1 MTTPFSQGIET
12 SHERRVEQLRA
23 ECKNEGIELINVQNI
38 SLREVNAAKA
48 AVGSTLTSLVGG
60 NTEYDF
66 LQIYT
71 LSQDSKLQY
80 FYQPFSGM
88 TALPGQHFKVIP
100 VSLKNPIQYRIKKK
114 QSFSESLYQTYINR
128 IPFFI
133 GKKIRICEW
142 LSLDSM
148 EQSKLKSSKLTFLRD
163 ISHVWQDGLTKIELN
178 WTFQANAIDHEYS
191 LVSMQTGRY
200 GMLGERTGLKQFK
213 QIYSFIEQYGKS
225 NSGDGSNN
233 VMISNSYFS
242 SLFRDKYLQDEQV
255 NRNIGVPVWKPQ
267 NVVKAIISN
276 KLKFEKYKKVY
287 LLKDI
292 DEKKMKNLKDCSLS
306 KYSIDTS
313 EVIAAAAMDTFGN
326 MKYAAVF
333 TKDKLHISDLDYEL
347 TLNLSEIQSC
357 NGLKGFTDSNLEVTL
372 SNGETTK
379 IQVGLMG
386 EFMNAFFKEIS
397 YINL

>member
-1 MTTPFSQGIET
+1 
-12 SHERRVEQLRA
+12 
-23 ECKNEGIELINVQNI
+23 
-38 SLREVNAAKA
+38 
-48 AVGSTLTSLVGG
+48 
-60 NTEYDF
+60 
-66 LQIYT
+66 
-71 LSQDSKLQY
+71 
-80 FYQPFSGM
+80 
-88 TALPGQHFKVIP
+88 
-100 VSLKNPIQYRIKKK
+100 
-114 QSFSESLYQTYINR
+114 
-128 IPFFI
+128 
-133 GKKIRICEW
+133 
-142 LSLDSM
+142 M
-148 EQSKLKSSKLTFLRD
+148 EQSKLKSSKLPFLRD

-178 WTFQANAIDHEYS
+178 WTFQANAIDQEYT

-233 VMISNSYFS
+233 VMITNSYFS
-242 SLFRDKYLQDEQV
+242 SLFRGKYLLDEHV
-255 NRNIGVPVWKPQ
+255 NRNTGVPVWKPQ

-287 LLKDI
+287 LIKDI
-292 DEKKMKNLKDCSLS
+292 DEKKMKNLKACSLD
-306 KYSIDTS
+306 KYSIDPS

-333 TKDKLHISDLDYEL
+333 TKDKLYISDLDYEL

-357 NGLKGFTDSNLEVTL
+357 NGLKGFTDSSLEVTL

-379 IQVGLMG
+379 LQVGLMG
-386 EFMNAFFKEIS
+386 EFINEFMKEIS